1 MESAAPSTARVSA
14 GVSAQITVQ
23 VMSRLAGFMAALV
36 IVLCFGACAQAQ
48 TVAVFTKNQNS
59 PIFSAFRAGAV
70 VAAKNL
76 GVQVINYV
84 PSTADS
90 VAEQDQLVEDAIK
103 DKPDAIVFVPVDYTK
118 AAGAVGKINA
128 ANIPLI
134 NANEKLT
141 GGTVVGYVGTDDA
154 ALAKETGRYLL
165 NAIGGKGAVAILD
178 GPDGNLTAQGRAQG
192 FRDVLKEFPDVKLL
206 AAKSANYTRPM
217 GQQIT
222 AEFLRSFPQLDGIM
236 AANDPMAIGAVDALK
251 AAGRKAAVV
260 GINASR
266 EVMDL
271 IKSGDVIGSGDYDTF
286 VQGCIGV
293 EMAVRTIRKE
303 SIPKQVML
311 KPAVIDKSND
321 APFDQPSDKRACPAL
336 QSVAGQ

>member
-1 MESAAPSTARVSA
+1 MLACGGT
-14 GVSAQITVQ
+14 Q
-23 VMSRLAGFMAALV
+23 SR
-36 IVLCFGACAQAQ
+36 AQ

-59 PIFSAFRAGAV
+59 PIFSAFRAGAG

-76 GVQVINYV
+76 GIQVINYV

-90 VAEQDQLVEDAIK
+90 VAEQNQLVEDAIK

-118 AAGAVGKINA
+118 ASGAVGKINA

-134 NANEKLT
+134 NANEKLS
-141 GGTVVGYVGTDDA
+141 GGTVVGYVGTNDVS
-154 ALAKETGRYLL
+154 LGKETGSYLL
-165 NAIGGKGAVAILD
+165 KAIGGKGNVVILD
-178 GPDGNLTAQGRAQG
+178 GPDGNLTAQGRARG
-192 FRDVLKEFPDVKLL
+192 FRDALAAYPDVKLL
-206 AAKSANYTRPM
+206 GAKPANYTRSL
-217 GQQIT
+217 GKQVT
-222 AEFLRSFPQLDGIM
+222 GGFLSSFPQLNGIL

-251 AAGRKAAVV
+251 SAGRKAAVV
-260 GINASR
+260 GINASH

-303 SIPKQVML
+303 AIPKEVML
-311 KPAVIDKSND
+311 KPAVIDRTND
-321 APFDQPSDKRACPAL
+321 APFDRPIGQRECPTL

>member
-1 MESAAPSTARVSA
+1 MESATPSTARVLVRFLTGFA
-14 GVSAQITVQ
+14 TVLVS
-23 VMSRLAGFMAALV
+23 L
-36 IVLCFGACAQAQ
+36 LCGGTLLRAQ

-59 PIFSAFRAGAV
+59 PIFSAFRAGAG

-90 VAEQDQLVEDAIK
+90 VAEQNQLVDDAIK
-103 DKPDAIVFVPVDYTK
+103 DKPDAIVFVPVDYIK
-118 AAGAVGKINA
+118 AGGAVKKVNA

-134 NANEKLT
+134 NANEKLS
-141 GGTVVGYVGTDDA
+141 GGTVVGYVGTDDVM
-154 ALAKETGRYLL
+154 LAKEAGRYLL
-165 NAIGGKGAVAILD
+165 KEIGGKGAVVILD

-192 FRDVLKEFPDVKLL
+192 FRDALKEFPDVKLL
-206 AAKSANYTRPM
+206 AGKLANYTRPLAKQVT
-217 GQQIT
+217 G
-222 AEFLRSFPQLDGIM
+222 EFLRSFSQLDGIM

-293 EMAVRTIRKE
+293 EMAVRTIHKE
-303 SIPKQVML
+303 SIPNQVVL
-311 KPAVIDKSND
+311 KPAVIDKSNF
-321 APFDQPSDKRACPAL
+321 APFDQPSDKRECPTL
-336 QSVAGQ
+336 QGVAGP

>member
-1 MESAAPSTARVSA
+1 MERATPSTARVT
-14 GVSAQITVQ
+14 I
-23 VMSRLAGFMAALV
+23 RFLAGFAAALAML
-36 IVLCFGACAQAQ
+36 LCGGTQSRAQ

-59 PIFSAFRAGAV
+59 PIFSAFRAGAG
-70 VAAKNL
+70 VAGKNL

-90 VAEQDQLVEDAIK
+90 VAEQNQLVEDAIK
-103 DKPDAIVFVPVDYTK
+103 DKPDAIVFVPVDYSK
-118 AAGAVGKINA
+118 AVGAVGKINA

-134 NANEKLT
+134 NANEKLS
-141 GGTVVGYVGTDDA
+141 GGTVVGYVGTDDVT
-154 ALAKETGRYLL
+154 LGKETGDYLL
-165 NAIGGKGAVAILD
+165 KAIGGKGNVVILD
-178 GPDGNLTAQGRAQG
+178 GPDGNLTATGRAQG
-192 FRDVLKEFPDVKLL
+192 FRDALATFPDVKLL
-206 AAKSANYTRPM
+206 GAKPANYTRPLAKQVT
-217 GQQIT
+217 GS
-222 AEFLRSFPQLDGIM
+222 FLSSFPQFNGIL

-266 EVMDL
+266 EVLDL
-271 IKSGDVIGSGDYDTF
+271 IKSSDVIGSGDYDTF

-303 SIPKQVML
+303 SVPNQVML
-311 KPAVIDKSND
+311 KPVVIDTTNY
-321 APFDQPSDKRACPAL
+321 APFDQPSDKRECPTL